1 MTQHDASHDQTRDE
15 QTEVLAT
22 VDATQEFPATEQTEE
37 PLEQTTVIDERVDLE
52 PTTAIDLDTPLFAQ
66 FGDDEQS
73 VDADSA
79 DDGTGTDAADIADT
93 VVFARGSAPAGE
105 QTAPVRERSGQ
116 SSQPGNTENTED
128 ATADSA
134 EVTRESAP
142 AAQTF
147 AQSESANQQIPLYRA
162 APAPE
167 RAPEPKRPEGASAG
181 TIVFGVVVL
190 LFGAL
195 TLTVGLLMNTSMFTL
210 VDLNRIAGYMFA
222 AVGILLS
229 VIAIGMGIRGHMRNR
244 RRERETEQR

>member
-52 PTTAIDLDTPLFAQ
+52 PTTAIDLDTPLFTQ
-66 FGDDEQS
+66 FGGERSAEAERPDDET
-73 VDADSA
+73 DAD
-79 DDGTGTDAADIADT
+79 IVDT
-93 VVFARGSAPAGE
+93 VVFANEPATAGE
-105 QTAPVRERSGQ
+105 RSTQ
-116 SSQPGNTENTED
+116 SDQSEHTEH
-128 ATADSA
+128 AADSA
-134 EVTRESAP
+134 EAARESAP

-147 AQSESANQQIPLYRA
+147 AQADSANQQIPLYQA

-229 VIAIGMGIRGHMRNR
+229 VIAIGMGIHGHVRNR
-244 RRERETEQR
+244 RRERELEQR

>member
-15 QTEVLAT
+15 QTEVLAA

-37 PLEQTTVIDERVDLE
+37 PLEQTTVIDERVNLE

-105 QTAPVRERSGQ
+105 QTAPVCERSAQ
-116 SSQPGNTENTED
+116 SGNTENTED

-147 AQSESANQQIPLYRA
+147 AQADSANQQIPLYQA

-229 VIAIGMGIRGHMRNR
+229 VIAIGMGIHGHVRNR
-244 RRERETEQR
+244 RRERELEQR